1 LILSIISHNK
11 KEPGSGKVIDT
22 SRTRLRRRI
31 PPICIIHIEEAEV
44 KRELGK
50 LVCGIAACA
59 YAHQRGDAEEIHCQ
73 SGRSLSQ
80 KRRTE
85 MTLNDKHAASS
96 KPAACSLSSWQFSA
110 TTNYALPCIGI

>member
-1 LILSIISHNK
+1 MLSIISHNK

-31 PPICIIHIEEAEV
+31 PPRCIIHIEEAEV

-59 YAHQRGDAEEIHCQ
+59 YAHQEKMPKKSTVNPEEVF
-73 SGRSLSQ
+73 RKKEEL
-80 KRRTE
+80 K
-85 MTLNDKHAASS
+85 
-96 KPAACSLSSWQFSA
+96 
-110 TTNYALPCIGI
+110 